1 MARRWESARTE
12 AFSDGVF
19 AIAITLLVLDLHVP
33 LSEFHDL
40 WHGILHE
47 WPSYLAYVTS
57 FTAIGGLWLAH
68 HGIFHRLRYV
78 NDQVMRIN
86 LLLLMAVS
94 FLPFPTRLMA
104 EAIRNEDAA
113 RVAVI
118 FYGVSLFVVGALG
131 AALWGAV
138 VRDRELLNAD
148 ITDEEVRQVTL
159 ALTPHLGFYVGAT
172 IFAIFFPRG
181 AAVLYLVIAVLGV
194 IRARPDTDS
203 DSDSVTT
210 RSK

>member
-1 MARRWESARTE
+1 MARRWESGRTE
-12 AFSDGVF
+12 TFSDGVF

-40 WHGILHE
+40 WRGILHE

-68 HGIFHRLRYV
+68 HGIFHRLRFV
-78 NDQVMRIN
+78 NEQVMRIN
-86 LLLLMAVS
+86 LVLLMGVS

-104 EAIRNEDAA
+104 EAIRDEDAA

-131 AALWGAV
+131 AALWAAV

-148 ITDEEVRQVTL
+148 ITDEEVRKVTL

-181 AAVLYLVIAVLGV
+181 AAVLYLAIAVLGV
-194 IRARPDTDS
+194 IRARPDTV
-203 DSDSVTT
+203 SDSVTT